1 MNLSS
6 TMNTNTVT
14 TMVAETPCESHEQ
27 QIQENSKKIAKL
39 ESKSDYKEN
48 RINELIEDNKRIE
61 AKIDKLTDTVNDVIV
76 NSIKDDNDLN
86 NRVIALETQIRT
98 QNDVIENYKE
108 EQRKQRDE
116 DRQKA
121 NQRLNYVAIGLTILT
136 IILAYVIPYFAH

>member
-1 MNLSS
+1 MRRMIWM
-6 TMNTNTVT
+6 TPI
-14 TMVAETPCESHEQ
+14 ETPCSEHEV
-27 QIQENSKKIAKL
+27 QIQENSRKISAL
-39 ESKSDYKEN
+39 ETKADYKDK

-86 NRVIALETQIRT
+86 NRVIALETQIKT
-98 QNDVIENYKE
+98 QNDVIEQYKD

-121 NQRLNYVAIGLTILT
+121 NLRLTYIGIGLTILT
-136 IILAYVIPYFAH
+136 IVLSYLIPHLLH

>member
-1 MNLSS
+1 MSPI
-6 TMNTNTVT
+6 
-14 TMVAETPCESHEQ
+14 ETPCQDHEA

-39 ESKSDYKEN
+39 ESKAEYKET

-61 AKIDKLTDTVNDVIV
+61 AKIDDLTDKVNEVIV

-86 NRVIALETQIRT
+86 NRVIALETQLKT
-98 QNDVIENYKE
+98 QNDAIDKYKK
-108 EQRKQRDE
+108 EQREQRDE

-136 IILAYVIPYFAH
+136 IILAYVIPYLFK

>member
-1 MNLSS
+1 MSPI
-6 TMNTNTVT
+6 
-14 TMVAETPCESHEQ
+14 ETPCTEHEQ

-39 ESKSDYKEN
+39 ESKAEYKET

-61 AKIDKLTDTVNDVIV
+61 AKIDKLTETVNGVIV

-86 NRVIALETQIRT
+86 NRVIALETELKT
-98 QNDVIENYKE
+98 QDKVLKE
-108 EQRKQRDE
+108 YQEAQRKEREE

-136 IILAYVIPYFAH
+136 IILAYVIPYLFK